1 MAPQVPMISTPRF
14 AHGGKRHR
22 YWLSVPLVLLLLLI
36 LSLAASTALYAAR
49 GGNLTG
55 DWSRASRAATGQ
67 APDPART
74 PEAVIQVYAARA
86 FGWRGA
92 FGVHM
97 WIALKPENA
106 STYTRAEVMG
116 FGVQNGARAVRVAP
130 GIADGQ
136 WFGNPPEVIAE
147 WRGGEAGR
155 LIPRILKAAADYA
168 DRDRYTIWPG
178 PNSNSFIAAI
188 ARDMPELRLALPPNA
203 LGKDYLGPRR
213 LFAPAPSGT
222 GWQVSLWGVFGVMLA
237 RDEGIEINILG
248 FVFGIDPG
256 GMAIKLPGFGAIS
269 LIGSRT

>member
-1 MAPQVPMISTPRF
+1 MSSA
-14 AHGGKRHR
+14 HR
-22 YWLSVPLVLLLLLI
+22 YGRTGKHRRFLMIPLALLLLLV

-74 PEAVIQVYAARA
+74 PEPVVQVYAARA

-97 WIALKPENA
+97 WFALKPEGA
-106 STYTRAEVMG
+106 SGYTRAEVMG
-116 FGVQNGARAVRVAP
+116 FGVPNGARAVRVGP

-136 WFGNPPEVIAE
+136 WFGNPPELVAE

-178 PNSNSFIAAI
+178 PNSNSFIAAV
-188 ARDMPELRLALPPNA
+188 ARQLPELQLTLPPNA

-213 LFAPAPSGT
+213 VFAPAPSGS
-222 GWQVSLWGVFGVMLA
+222 GWQLSLWGLFGVMLA
-237 RDEGIEINILG
+237 RDEGIEINLLG
-248 FVFGIDPG
+248 FVFGIDF
-256 GMAIKLPGFGAIS
+256 ADRALKLPGFGNIH
-269 LIGSRT
+269 LLPGRE

>member
-1 MAPQVPMISTPRF
+1 MISLPRF
-14 AHGGKRHR
+14 ALGGKRHR
-22 YWLSVPLVLLLLLI
+22 FWLSVPLVLLLLLVG
-36 LSLAASTALYAAR
+36 SLAASTALYAAR

-74 PEAVIQVYAARA
+74 PEAVILVYAARA

-97 WIALKPENA
+97 WFALKPENA
-106 STYTRAEVMG
+106 GSYIRAEVMG
-116 FGVQNGARAVRVAP
+116 FGVQNGARAVRIAP

-147 WRGGEAGR
+147 WRGDEAGR

-213 LFAPAPSGT
+213 IVAPAPSGT
-222 GWQVSLWGVFGVMLA
+222 GWQMSLWGAFGFMMA
-237 RDEGIEINILG
+237 RDEGIELNLLG

-256 GMAIKLPGFGAIS
+256 GMAIKLPGFGNIS
-269 LIGSRT
+269 FTGSRT